1 MASTGTSNDT
11 PLAQDKTVVS
21 FLGPLASYSHQA
33 TTALFPGQGWDLAPV
48 PTIRGVF
55 DAVQAGTATYGVVPF
70 ENSTHGVVTFTLD
83 CLGDRAA
90 EYAGVSVCAEHYLDV
105 HHFLLGRLDPSSTT
119 TTTAAAATT
128 TATEKRER
136 GKPLASLAH
145 VRHVYS
151 HPQAFGQT
159 SRFAAAYL
167 SHAELTDVSST
178 SRAAE
183 LAAADA
189 EGASAAIASEAAA
202 APNGLDVLAAC
213 IEDREDNTTRF
224 LVIRKGDD
232 DATGAGPSSSAPPS
246 VTATATATASTTCP
260 PPPPPPPPQQN
271 IPPPPGTSKSL
282 VSFTVPHRSPGSL
295 ADVLQCFRRAGLN
308 LTSINSLPS
317 LIRPF
322 QYLFFVEFEVEAAA
336 DAREKVAA
344 VLADVRRV
352 AHGSR
357 WLGSWESRR

>member
-1 MASTGTSNDT
+1 MASTGTPNDT

-105 HHFLLGRLDPSSTT
+105 HHFLLGRLNNNSSTS
-119 TTTAAAATT
+119 TTAQG
-128 TATEKRER
+128 ER

-159 SRFAAAYL
+159 SRFASAHLA
-167 SHAELTDVSST
+167 HAELTDVSST

-183 LAAADA
+183 LAAADP
-189 EGASAAIASEAAA
+189 EGASAAIASKAAA

-224 LVIRKGDD
+224 LVLRKDV
-232 DATGAGPSSSAPPS
+232 AAAAAAVVSAPPPSSSA
-246 VTATATATASTTCP
+246 TATAAY

-271 IPPPPGTSKSL
+271 PPPPGTSKSL

-336 DAREKVAA
+336 DAGDKVAA

>member
-1 MASTGTSNDT
+1 MASTRTPNDT

-105 HHFLLGRLDPSSTT
+105 HHFLLGRLNPSTT
-119 TTTAAAATT
+119 
-128 TATEKRER
+128 TEKRER

-213 IEDREDNTTRF
+213 IEDREDNATRF
-224 LVIRKGDD
+224 LVIRKGDDDD

-246 VTATATATASTTCP
+246 VTATATATA
-260 PPPPPPPPQQN
+260 
-271 IPPPPGTSKSL
+271 TS
-282 VSFTVPHRSPGSL
+282 
-295 ADVLQCFRRAGLN
+295 RA
-308 LTSINSLPS
+308 
-317 LIRPF
+317 
-322 QYLFFVEFEVEAAA
+322 
-336 DAREKVAA
+336 
-344 VLADVRRV
+344 
-352 AHGSR
+352 
-357 WLGSWESRR
+357 